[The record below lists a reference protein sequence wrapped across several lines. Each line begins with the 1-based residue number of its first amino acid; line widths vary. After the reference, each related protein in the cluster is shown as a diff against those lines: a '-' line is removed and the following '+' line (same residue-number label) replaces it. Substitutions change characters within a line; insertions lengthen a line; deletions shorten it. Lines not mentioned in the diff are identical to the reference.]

1 MSRDLSNLRRQFNS
15 PDTLLQTDLSDDPLK
30 QFAIWFDQV
39 LKEKQIQDPNAM
51 TLSTLDLDGH
61 PRSRVVLLKSFD
73 DNGFVFYTNYLSN
86 KGKAISSNPKVCISF
101 YWPVLNRQV
110 IIKGI
115 ANKIAPKISDAYF
128 KSRPHESQIAAILS
142 QQSTVIHS
150 RVLLERK
157 FDELK
162 SKYELMSPKRPADW
176 GGYVVNPLEYEF
188 WQGQVNRLHDRFR
201 YSNDG
206 QNWKIDRLSP

>member
-1 MSRDLSNLRRQFNS
+1 MNKDLSNLRRQFNS
-15 PDTLLQTDLSDDPLK
+15 PDTLLRTDLSDDPLK

-110 IIKGI
+110 IIKGL
-115 ANKIAPKISDAYF
+115 ANKIAPEISDAYF

-142 QQSTVIHS
+142 QQSTVIDS

-162 SKYELMSPKRPADW
+162 SKYEVKSPKRPADW
-176 GGYVVNPLEYEF
+176 GGYVVKPLEYEF

-206 QNWKIDRLSP
+206 QCWKVDRLSP